1 MTSSPHLDVV
11 KKTSGFEFTGSPYV
25 FCALPKVAKAGWKL
39 ASGCFPRRA
48 SWKNFIYG
56 HEMPLRWWK
65 WKCQEEWPSSGC
77 CTCHRA
83 SGESWLAE
91 NWNHLIN
98 QPINQWLQVIAL
110 DQSKQILITMFDKNL
125 SIEVSPKYGNVC
137 VRACNEAYLGRFF
150 TCFSFF
156 LTNFPLTVSMAWR
169 YRVSLLS
176 SA

>member
-11 KKTSGFEFTGSPYV
+11 KKHPVLNLQAPLTCSAH
-25 FCALPKVAKAGWKL
+25 CQKW
-39 ASGCFPRRA
+39 RRQDE
-48 SWKNFIYG
+48 SSRQGVSQGGHPEKISYG

-110 DQSKQILITMFDKNL
+110 DQSKQILITMFNKNL

-137 VRACNEAYLGRFF
+137 VRACNEAYLGRFLHVSP
-150 TCFSFF
+150 SF
-156 LTNFPLTVSMAWR
+156 
-169 YRVSLLS
+169 
-176 SA
+176 